1 MYRPFLFT
9 FIFFASGIVAGEY
22 IRILWPFV
30 LLLISGFSLYFFAR
44 DLRDFRKTVLL
55 GIIIFALG
63 ALYHNFY
70 SAKMEG
76 TIANYAGSYRTV
88 TGIVVSPPEID
99 DTKVT
104 YEVKTLYILQEGRYV
119 KAPGKIRVTL
129 FRKDSMELLNYGDV
143 AEFSG
148 ALRLPR
154 NYDNPGGFDYRA
166 YLAQKGITATMFSR
180 EMKYLGKGNV
190 NPLVKSALNFRGRI
204 QNLYRRVLPP
214 RLASLLSG
222 IVLGLKGD
230 ISDDVL
236 EAFGDG
242 GVLHVL
248 TASGLNIGIV
258 YAAVEWILKFLKLS
272 RRAGFIAGSV
282 AVLFY
287 SLMAGMAPPV
297 LRAAIMLEV
306 VMLGRLI
313 GRKSDPLNSLGFA
326 GFLLLLTNSFNIFS
340 ASFQLSFAAT
350 VGIVLFFKP
359 VQRFFYKVPAFFRDS
374 LAVLVSA
381 QLPLFPFLAYY
392 FHKISLVGFLL
403 NFIIVPLAGAALIG
417 GFLGGF
423 VNFIP
428 FLAVP
433 IVKVTG
439 ALVFLMDWITTFA
452 SKLPYATFSVPSL
465 GPLAG
470 LAYFTLL
477 YAVFAPV
484 EVLRI
489 KKRYKFAVVG
499 LCLLI
504 VLASLI
510 STSPGFEV
518 TFLDVGQGDCIF
530 IKTEDGGTVLI
541 DGGGMPLY
549 YKGSFDIGKDVVLPY
564 LYDRG
569 VRKLDVVVFTHF
581 DSDHAGGLLSIIE
594 EMDVKAVIVGHA
606 DGSEIYQKM
615 VEVAN
620 RRKIPVLTVSR
631 GDAFR
636 VGEAAFR
643 VLNPKKHQLF
653 EDDNDNSVV
662 LKMMYKG
669 LSFLF
674 TGDLGFEGERDVMAE
689 SDVKADVVKIAHHG
703 SATSTS
709 EEFLKK
715 VDPDVAVISVGEN
728 NSFGHPSSR
737 VIKLLEENKIKVFRT
752 DIHGAVSFKIR
763 GNNVRIYTQQKQLIE
778 RNMLTFEK

>member
-9 FIFFASGIVAGEY
+9 FLFFASGIAAGEY
-22 IRILWPFV
+22 IRTLWPFII
-30 LLLISGFSLYFFAR
+30 LLISGFSLYFVVR
-44 DLRDFRKTVLL
+44 DLRKTVLL

-63 ALYHNFY
+63 ALYHIFY
-70 SAKMEG
+70 SARMEG
-76 TIANYAGSYRTV
+76 TIADYAGSYRTIIGTVV
-88 TGIVVSPPEID
+88 TPPEVE

-104 YEVKTLYILQEGRYV
+104 YEVRTLYILQDERCV
-119 KAPGKIRVTL
+119 KAPGKIRVTIP
-129 FRKDSMELLNYGDV
+129 RKDSMELLNYGDV

-148 ALRLPR
+148 NLRLPR

-166 YLAQKGITATMFSR
+166 YLSQKGITATMFSR

-190 NPLVKSALNFRGRI
+190 NLLVESALNFRERI
-204 QNLYRRVLPP
+204 QNLYRRVLPT

-230 ISDDVL
+230 IPGDAL

-272 RRAGFIAGSV
+272 RRTGFIVGSV

-326 GFLLLLTNSFNIFS
+326 GFLLLLINSFNLFS

-350 VGIVLFFKP
+350 AGIVLFFKP

-392 FHKISLVGFLL
+392 FHKISLAGFLL

-417 GFLGGF
+417 GFLGGL

-428 FLAVP
+428 FFAVP

-470 LAYFTLL
+470 LAYFPLL

-484 EVLRI
+484 EALRI

-530 IKTEDGGTVLI
+530 IKTEDGKTMLI

-564 LYDRG
+564 LYNKG
-569 VRKLDVVVFTHF
+569 VRKLDAVVFTHF

-606 DGSEIYQKM
+606 DGSEIYHKM

-620 RRKIPVLTVSR
+620 RRKIPVFAASR
-631 GDAFR
+631 GDTFQI
-636 VGEAAFR
+636 GEAAFY
-643 VLNPKKHQLF
+643 VLNPAKHHLF
-653 EDDNDNSVV
+653 DDDNDNSVV

-674 TGDLGFEGERDVMAE
+674 TGDLSFEGEKDLIDECDIR
-689 SDVKADVVKIAHHG
+689 SDVLKIAHHG

-715 VDPDVAVISVGEN
+715 VDPKIAVISVGEN

-737 VIKLLEENKIKVFRT
+737 VLKLLEENKVKVFRT
-752 DIHGAVSFKIR
+752 DIHGAVNFKIK
-763 GNNVRIYTQQKQLIE
+763 GNNVRIYTQQKQF
-778 RNMLTFEK
+778 NKY